1 MHDERTQ
8 TVASDPLRLELW
20 RKLNGDIRQIPRCRV
35 ILCMDANGEVYTTL
49 PWIGNAGTPLRDRR
63 QRWTQNGHELLELLR
78 SNQFVAISTCA
89 EAHRQ
94 CWTWLSPFGTR
105 RRLDY
110 MTTRQTDADHGK
122 VNVDYRMPVGLSG
135 FRDHRPLFAR
145 VCTRARWKRRQPAEE
160 KHSDGTVHCWRE
172 RVSTSAGL
180 EMHSLDRGHRLQF
193 GRTTVSSTPS
203 SASLQRRRPPSHSA
217 PENWITDLG
226 PCWGGDALVTTFG
239 AEPLSLDL
247 VPQLS

>member
-1 MHDERTQ
+1 M
-8 TVASDPLRLELW
+8 
-20 RKLNGDIRQIPRCRV
+20 
-35 ILCMDANGEVYTTL
+35 
-49 PWIGNAGTPLRDRR
+49 
-63 QRWTQNGHELLELLR
+63 ELLR

-122 VNVDYRMPVGLSG
+122 VNVDYRMPVGVSG

-160 KHSDGTVHCWRE
+160 KPQRWDSALLERE
-172 RVSTSAGL
+172 Y
-180 EMHSLDRGHRLQF
+180 RLLQDWKCAAWK
-193 GRTTVSSTPS
+193 GDTASSSEEPLFLQLRQAPRS
-203 SASLQRRRPPSHSA
+203 SP
-217 PENWITDLG
+217 
-226 PCWGGDALVTTFG
+226 DALRVTVRQKTG
-239 AEPLSLDL
+239 SPTWDHAGG
-247 VPQLS
+247 